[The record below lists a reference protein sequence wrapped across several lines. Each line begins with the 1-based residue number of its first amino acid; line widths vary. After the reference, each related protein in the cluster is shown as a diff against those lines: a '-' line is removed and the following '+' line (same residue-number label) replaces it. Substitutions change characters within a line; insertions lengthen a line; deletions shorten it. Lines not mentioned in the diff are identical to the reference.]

1 MITAIESELLEK
13 IESNC
18 SKKCYPMHT
27 KNISIS
33 KCEDEKIRR
42 CAGNVIIE
50 NVYNG
55 AGFFN
60 ICDLVDYVPIIY
72 SYIQIR

>member
-1 MITAIESELLEK
+1 
-13 IESNC
+13 
-18 SKKCYPMHT
+18 MHT